1 MTLLGCIADD
11 FTGGTDVAAALRRSG
26 LSVLL
31 LFGVPEPGE
40 EIPSSD
46 AVVIALKS
54 RTIPADDAVTES
66 LHALAWLRLHGS
78 ERVYFKYCSTFDSTD
93 EGNIGPVTEALLEVT
108 QAQATLV
115 CPASPE
121 HGRTTYRGHLFVGD
135 QLLSESSMSTHPL
148 TPMTDSNLVAVMGR
162 QSTSPVGLLSL
173 DAIRTGHD
181 AIAARIRDLEATG
194 VVHVVVDAIEAQD
207 LLSVAEVAEAF
218 PLLTGGA
225 GLAGALGAVLA
236 AANPSSTDAETSL
249 DVTLPAGPG
258 LVLAGSCSRAT
269 LAQVEAAA
277 ATFASYRLDPVAT
290 PDPAR
295 MLDQARS
302 WLRENWGN
310 GPLLMYS
317 SASPL
322 EQEAARLAMGADTSA
337 VLEQALGEL
346 AREAADL
353 GVARLVV
360 AGGETSGAV
369 VQALGYRSVVVL
381 GEEDRGVP
389 WCAPTGMP
397 GTAVLLKSGNFGT
410 EDLLVRAMR
419 GAS

>member
-31 LFGVPEPGE
+31 LFGVPEDATELPA
-40 EIPSSD
+40 SD

-54 RTIPADDAVTES
+54 RTIPADEAVADS
-66 LHALAWLRLHGS
+66 LRAMAWLQDQGV
-78 ERVYFKYCSTFDSTD
+78 ERTYFKYCSTFDSTD
-93 EGNIGPVTEALLEVT
+93 QGNIGPVTEALLT
-108 QAQATLV
+108 STSAQITLV

-121 HGRTTYRGHLFVGD
+121 HGRTSYRGHLFVGN
-135 QLLSESSMSTHPL
+135 QLLSESSMATHPL

-162 QSTSPVGLLSL
+162 QTTRPVGLLGL
-173 DAIRTGHD
+173 DTIRAGRD
-181 AIAARIRDLEATG
+181 AIAARLKDLEATG
-194 VVHVVVDAIEAQD
+194 VAHVVVDAIDQQD
-207 LLSVAEVAEAF
+207 LLAVADVAEAL

-225 GLAGALGAVLA
+225 GLAGAVGTVLA
-236 AANPSSTDAETSL
+236 SAN
-249 DVTLPAGPG
+249 LPANAEQGLDANLPPGPG
-258 LVLAGSCSRAT
+258 LVLAGSCSRTT
-269 LAQVEAAA
+269 LAQVAEAANA
-277 ATFASYRLDPVAT
+277 FPSYRLDPAAT
-290 PDPAR
+290 PDPQV
-295 MLDQARS
+295 MIEQART
-302 WLRENWGN
+302 WLRDSWGS

-317 SASPL
+317 SATPV
-322 EQEAARLAMGADTSA
+322 EQEAARLAMGPETSA
-337 VLEQALGEL
+337 VLEHALGEL

-353 GVARLVV
+353 GVARIVV

-389 WCAPTGMP
+389 WCAPTDTP
-397 GTAVLLKSGNFGT
+397 GTVVLLKSGNFGT